1 MVEGAPDTPR
11 GTVAFGVALAALAGT
26 LPLAGMRPAE
36 LALLVALGGFV
47 ALRIR
52 SRRDARPLDLPAWVD
67 PVVVTILTLG
77 FLVAGAGLA
86 NPDQPV
92 GTDWFDYLGNAAAVG
107 DGAWDRYHDW
117 RGPLHAWACLALLPL
132 SGGLIA
138 ASQHVALLTATALLP
153 LTWWLGR
160 LLLGRW
166 PALLAVGLLA
176 GWADLRLFAVY
187 STPYALLAATGTLGL
202 ALTVASRARPVLA
215 VPAGIALGAAIAT
228 DQRGL
233 VFVAAVAVAAGLDAL
248 RPLPSAAP
256 RPLDALGSPAPLR
269 RRLAPVFVATALAF
283 AIGGG
288 ALAALPV
295 TLRPLSE
302 QVALQRELHAREG
315 AEQCAGEPSL
325 AQVFGPC
332 GRATLSNN
340 LGASGDVFP
349 VELATLV
356 VLLVVGLA
364 ASPGARA
371 WLLLPILP
379 TLPSLVLVGAQ
390 HRYFVPL
397 APLFA
402 LLAGAGLAW
411 AASAAGRAPRGTVGR
426 GPGLLALVVVVGL
439 GVAWHTAP
447 GTLWTRAH
455 TGKGIDPG
463 SLLEGPSV
471 YGRVRAALAPRLGP
485 RDTVVDCARA
495 GMGLRVYPHRVEDAP
510 PVAGELSRDCAVL
523 VRTGSR
529 ARGVKWVIAVVG
541 PYEVL
546 APSWEV
552 VWRGEESPGRE
563 AVLLRSTG
571 AGR

>member
-1 MVEGAPDTPR
+1 
-11 GTVAFGVALAALAGT
+11 
-26 LPLAGMRPAE
+26 
-36 LALLVALGGFV
+36 
-47 ALRIR
+47 
-52 SRRDARPLDLPAWVD
+52 
-67 PVVVTILTLG
+67 
-77 FLVAGAGLA
+77 
-86 NPDQPV
+86 
-92 GTDWFDYLGNAAAVG
+92 
-107 DGAWDRYHDW
+107 
-117 RGPLHAWACLALLPL
+117 
-132 SGGLIA
+132 
-138 ASQHVALLTATALLP
+138 
-153 LTWWLGR
+153 
-160 LLLGRW
+160 
-166 PALLAVGLLA
+166 
-176 GWADLRLFAVY
+176 
-187 STPYALLAATGTLGL
+187 
-202 ALTVASRARPVLA
+202 
-215 VPAGIALGAAIAT
+215 
-228 DQRGL
+228 
-233 VFVAAVAVAAGLDAL
+233 VFVAA
-248 RPLPSAAP
+248 
-256 RPLDALGSPAPLR
+256 
-269 RRLAPVFVATALAF
+269 ALAF

-295 TLRPLSE
+295 SLRPLSE

-397 APLFA
+397 APLLA

-411 AASAAGRAPRGTVGR
+411 VASAAGRAPRGTVGR